1 MLITL
6 TINWV
11 PIINQILKHMNS
23 LLVSNT
29 FFLRFQ
35 AITDI
40 ASGDDKLCESVSG
53 ISLFQGLLTILAKL
67 DGVGWRMEASCTL
80 S

>member
-35 AITDI
+35 AMTGT
-40 ASGDDKLCESVSG
+40 ASGDDKLYVSL
-53 ISLFQGLLTILAKL
+53 SLEYHYFR
-67 DGVGWRMEASCTL
+67 VC
-80 S
+80 